1 METSPRPCP
10 VYVPAVHDG
19 ARPAFRRGGQSGVRG
34 ASPLTARR
42 PKEAAADWPRLQA
55 APGIRSGGLR
65 RGPGPPCV
73 AEVWPTG
80 NDFSPL
86 HYSQARGA
94 ATEGHRAYP
103 RWARESSARAAAAQ
117 RPGATP
123 RPWRPAPP
131 ASPCTTPLLT
141 RPTPNHS
148 HAQHYSLRAGC
159 AVRVPTPQRRPY
171 RSLYRRGR
179 WPRCR
184 RATRG
189 CRRGARVWSRR
200 SPRRGR
206 VLLLATS
213 ASYGWA
219 PRGP

>member
-1 METSPRPCP
+1 MATPPGRAR
-10 VYVPAVHDG
+10 YTFRRFTTG
-19 ARPAFRRGGQSGVRG
+19 ARPALRRGGR
-34 ASPLTARR
+34 PLHAV
-42 PKEAAADWPRLQA
+42 
-55 APGIRSGGLR
+55 PGTRSGGLR
-65 RGPGPPCV
+65 QGPGPPCV

-131 ASPCTTPLLT
+131 ASPCTTQLLT
-141 RPTPNHS
+141 RPTLNHP

-159 AVRVPTPQRRPY
+159 AVRAPTPQRRPY

-184 RATRG
+184 RATRS

-206 VLLLATS
+206 VLLLATP